1 MSPYLLLTLT
11 ALFWSGNF
19 VLARAVH
26 AEIPPLAL
34 SFWRWLLALLIL
46 LPLAGPRL
54 WRQWPIARAAWRPL
68 LLLAA
73 FGVAA
78 FNSFVYLGLQHTT
91 ATNAVLLQSA
101 IPVLIIALSW
111 LFLGQRLAALQFLGL
126 LVSLLGVGVIV
137 FHGDLQRLQLLGFNR
152 GDLLVMAAVISW
164 AVYSVLLRYRPAEL
178 SALAFLLAIVALGVL
193 LISPFYLW
201 ELAAGK
207 GFALTLPNLLSV
219 GYVGIFPSVLA
230 YIFWNYGVDRV
241 GASKAGL
248 FIHLMPV
255 FGILLSVVFLGER
268 IRFFHFVGIVL
279 IFLGIYWVQRARAKV
294 PGLGDERSQAT
305 FRPENVN
312 RD

>member
-1 MSPYLLLTLT
+1 MRVSPYLLLTLT
-11 ALFWSGNF
+11 TLFWSGNF

-46 LPLAGPRL
+46 LPFAGAQL

-68 LLLAA
+68 LLLAT

-111 LFLGQRLAALQFLGL
+111 LFLGQRLAATQFLGL
-126 LVSLLGVGVIV
+126 LASLLGVGVIV

-164 AVYSVLLRYRPAEL
+164 AAYSVLLRYRPAEL
-178 SALAFLLAIVALGVL
+178 SALAFLLAIVAFGVL
-193 LISPFYLW
+193 IISPFYLW

-207 GFALTLPNLLSV
+207 GFAPTLPNLLSV

-230 YIFWNYGVDRV
+230 YIFWNHGVARV
-241 GASKAGL
+241 GASRAGL

-268 IRFFHFVGIVL
+268 IRFFHFVGIIL
-279 IFLGIYWVQRARAKV
+279 IFLGIFWVQRGRSKV
-294 PGLGDERSQAT
+294 QG
-305 FRPENVN
+305 
-312 RD
+312 